1 MPNALQVV
9 APADAREHQQL
20 GRADGAGA
28 YDHLARGPYALGLPA
43 PAAVDHAHRAR
54 PLSTTTRVANARVLT
69 ARFGRAIAGRR
80 YASTALQRRAL
91 RLVTW

>member
-1 MPNALQVV
+1 MPNAFKSSPRPMPDSISSLGEPM
-9 APADAREHQQL
+9 APALTITSRAARMRS
-20 GRADGAGA
+20 GRP
-28 YDHLARGPYALGLPA
+28 RRP
-43 PAAVDHAHRAR
+43 HATPTAR

-69 ARFGRAIAGRR
+69 VRFGRAIAGRR